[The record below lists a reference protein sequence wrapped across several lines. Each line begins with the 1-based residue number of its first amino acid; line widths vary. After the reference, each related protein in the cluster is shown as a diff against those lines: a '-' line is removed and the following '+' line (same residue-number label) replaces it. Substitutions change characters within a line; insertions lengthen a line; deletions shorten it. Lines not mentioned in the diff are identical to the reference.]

1 MERYIRN
8 LKVRLF
14 NITSIDTN
22 LVYTVLWIEFFYY
35 FPRDPDTY
43 LFIKFLVLG
52 LRIPLYYIT
61 NITTDRTIIFIF
73 PRGVKQ

>member
-8 LKVRLF
+8 LKARLS
-14 NITSIDTN
+14 NIANINTN
-22 LVYTVLWIEFFYY
+22 LVYTVLRIELLHY

-43 LFIKFLVLG
+43 LPIKFLVLG
-52 LRIPLYYIT
+52 PRIPSYYII
-61 NITTDRTIIFIF
+61 NIITDRIIISIL